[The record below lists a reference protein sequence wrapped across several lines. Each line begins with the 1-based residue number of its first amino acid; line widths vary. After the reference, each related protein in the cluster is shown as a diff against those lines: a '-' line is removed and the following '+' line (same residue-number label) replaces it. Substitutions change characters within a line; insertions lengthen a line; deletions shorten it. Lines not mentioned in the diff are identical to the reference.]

1 MSSEPRGTLYLVPNA
16 LGDVAPDAALSGAV
30 LERIRS
36 LPRFIAESEKSARAF
51 LKRAGVTRPLR
62 DLRIERLDHNTPVA
76 RLPELLAPVAA
87 GEDAGLLSE
96 AGLPAVAD
104 PGAALVRLA
113 HERGIRVAPL
123 AGPSSLLLALAA
135 SGLNGQRF
143 AFHGYLPV
151 DEHELAAALRALER
165 ESRRLGQTQ
174 IFIETPYRNDRLL
187 HTALATLAPDTLL
200 CIAADL
206 TAPEERITTRSI
218 RDWRAAPPTLAK
230 RPAVFLLLAAR
241 AR

>member
-1 MSSEPRGTLYLVPNA
+1 MSFEPRGTLYLVPNA
-16 LGDVAPDAALSGAV
+16 LGDVAPEAALPGAV

-36 LPRFIAESEKSARAF
+36 LRRFIAESEKSARAF
-51 LKRAGVTRPLR
+51 LKRAGVTGPLR
-62 DLRIERLDHNTPVA
+62 DLRIERLDHNTPAA

-104 PGAALVRLA
+104 PGAGLVRLA

-151 DEHELAAALRALER
+151 DDGDLGGALKDLER

-174 IFIETPYRNDRLL
+174 IFIETPYRNDRTLAAAL
-187 HTALATLAPDTLL
+187 RALAPGTLV
-200 CIAADL
+200 CIAAEL
-206 TAPEERITTRSI
+206 TLPGETVLTRTVAQ
-218 RDWRAAPPTLAK
+218 WRAGPPALK
-230 RPAVFLLLAAR
+230 DRPAVFLVLAE
-241 AR
+241 